1 MENAKCE
8 CTDEKESC
16 DLESILKQQLG
27 EYPECNCPGST
38 EIIGAKHLHC
48 IIVISIK
55 ATDDKFVFQE
65 SQKQKNWI
73 SSVCVAKCDPRGKI
87 VELVQQ
93 ETQDSVFLCTYSL
106 SVWEVERS

>member
-55 ATDDKFVFQE
+55 ATHEKFVFQE
-65 SQKQKNWI
+65 SQNKRTQFLWFVKQSAI
-73 SSVCVAKCDPRGKI
+73 RGGKI

-93 ETQDSVFLCTYSL
+93 EKQDNVFKMYLFFICLETS
-106 SVWEVERS
+106 

>member
-55 ATDDKFVFQE
+55 ATDEKFVFQE

-73 SSVCVAKCDPRGKI
+73 SSVCVAKCDPRGENSGTSTARNTRQCFYNVLI
-87 VELVQQ
+87 LYLFE
-93 ETQDSVFLCTYSL
+93 
-106 SVWEVERS
+106 

>member
-8 CTDEKESC
+8 CTDEKEFC

-48 IIVISIK
+48 IILISIK
-55 ATDDKFVFQE
+55 ATDNAFVFQE
-65 SQKQKNWI
+65 SQNRRTEFLRFVWQSAIPEGKNSGTI
-73 SSVCVAKCDPRGKI
+73 KARKTRKYFY
-87 VELVQQ
+87 
-93 ETQDSVFLCTYSL
+93 DSINCPPAAQ
-106 SVWEVERS
+106 